1 MISLNIQIKL
11 LVFSLIYGFLFSIAL
26 DILYPLIRKTNK
38 FYQIILSFFF
48 ILLMA
53 IIYFIAIDKIGYVI
67 FHLYSI
73 LAIIIGFV
81 SYDILI
87 IVIAKNIK
95 RWYINNGD
103 TMASHKR
110 KVAKS
115 TVRRLR
121 VFGVLSLICI
131 IYFVFCLCYEVYEIH
146 KLKIEEANLKEE
158 YKNLKKEEKD
168 LTVKIDQLNNP
179 EYLASYARE
188 NYSYSKDGEYIIK
201 LKDKDKKVKKV
212 ENDIKVNYVIIGL
225 GIFVVV
231 IFTSIII
238 RGGKKNK

>member
-11 LVFSLIYGFLFSIAL
+11 LVFSLIYGFLLSIAL

-38 FYQIILSFFF
+38 IYQIILSFIFV
-48 ILLMA
+48 LLMA

-73 LAIIIGFV
+73 FAIIIGFI
-81 SYDILI
+81 SYDII
-87 IVIAKNIK
+87 ISVIAKNIK
-95 RWYINNGD
+95 RWYHVHGD
-103 TMASHKR
+103 DMAR
-110 KVAKS
+110 GKVKKS

-131 IYFVFCLCYEVYEIH
+131 LYFVFCLCYEMYEIH
-146 KLKIEEANLKEE
+146 KLKIEEKNLQEE
-158 YKNLKKEEKD
+158 YKNLKREAKD
-168 LTVKIDQLNNP
+168 LKVEIEELNNP

-201 LKDKDKKVKKV
+201 LNKKDKEIKEVKD
-212 ENDIKVNYVIIGL
+212 DIKINYIVVGLSIFVIIV
-225 GIFVVV
+225 FM
-231 IFTSIII
+231 SIIL
-238 RGGKKNK
+238 RGKKKKKK